1 MVLPK
6 LQGSTEVKGVCS
18 WKEQCGTRPTDC
30 NFHNHIRVSGAY
42 QENWKTLQNNT
53 QRKHLSPPC
62 GCTSKGKQTGEY
74 VVHKQAPDS
83 TQQIVQKGLNTPSI
97 PVTTQIK
104 LSTAGLLKK
113 TPLRQWWAE
122 SKQALHPPGQ
132 A

>member
-30 NFHNHIRVSGAY
+30 SFHKHTTVCGAY

-62 GCTSKGKQTGEY
+62 GCTSKGKQTGKC

-83 TQQIVQKGLNTPSI
+83 THQIVQKGLSTLFI
-97 PVTTQIK
+97 PVTAQIK
-104 LSTAGLLKK
+104 LSTAGVLKVTIK
-113 TPLRQWWAE
+113 QWWAGC
-122 SKQALHPPGQ
+122 KQALHPPGQ